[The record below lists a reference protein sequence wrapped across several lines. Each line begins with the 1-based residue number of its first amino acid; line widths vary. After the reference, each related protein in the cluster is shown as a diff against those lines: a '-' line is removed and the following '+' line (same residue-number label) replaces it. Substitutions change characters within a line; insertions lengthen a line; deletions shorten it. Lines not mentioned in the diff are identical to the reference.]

1 VRRLQMNATAAY
13 RLARGMRLR
22 ENEDGT
28 GLLLVPEGVVN
39 LNTTATATLAL
50 VDGTRDAD
58 AIVAALA
65 ERFEAQ
71 PGELADDVRSLLA
84 ALVERGFLL
93 VSQ

>member
-1 VRRLQMNATAAY
+1 MNATAAY

-28 GLLLVPEGVVN
+28 GLLLVPEGVVH

-65 ERFEAQ
+65 ERFDAQ